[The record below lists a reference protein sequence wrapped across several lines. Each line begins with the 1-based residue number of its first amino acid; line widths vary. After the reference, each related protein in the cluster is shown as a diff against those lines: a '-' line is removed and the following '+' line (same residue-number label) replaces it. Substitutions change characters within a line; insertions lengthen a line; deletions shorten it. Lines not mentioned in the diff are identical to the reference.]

1 MTPIQPYTALVL
13 AGRRGADD
21 PLAKSRGASHRAL
34 LPVAGVP
41 MLARVLTALR
51 GARHVAKIW
60 ISIDTP
66 DVLAAV
72 PELAPFRDLP
82 VHQSK
87 ESPARSV
94 ADALDALGDE
104 RVLVTTADHA
114 LLSGARVDRFLD
126 GAAAANSDVAVGVV
140 ERSAFADADAS
151 EARTWIRLRCGSY
164 TGANLFAFQ
173 NARARRAA
181 EFFARAERHRK
192 KPWRMIAALGPTLAI
207 EYLAGTLDL
216 ESGCRQL
223 SRSAGATIRPV
234 LLEEAAAAIDVD
246 KAADLALAE
255 KILAGESSGG

>member
-1 MTPIQPYTALVL
+1 MQPYTALVL

-41 MLARVLTALR
+41 MLARVLSALR
-51 GARHVAKIW
+51 GARHVAQVW

-66 DVLAAV
+66 EVLASV

-82 VHQSK
+82 VHRSK

-94 ADALDALGDE
+94 ADALDQFADE

-114 LLSGARVDRFLD
+114 LLSGARVDRFLE
-126 GAAAANSDVAVGVV
+126 GAAGTNADVAVGVV
-140 ERSAFADADAS
+140 ERSAFADEAARA
-151 EARTWIRLRCGSY
+151 ARTWIRLRCGAY

-173 NARARRAA
+173 HARARRAA
-181 EFFARAERHRK
+181 QFFARAERHRK
-192 KPWRMIAALGPTLAI
+192 KPWRMVAALGPTLAV
-207 EYLAGTLDL
+207 EYLAGTLTLD
-216 ESGCRQL
+216 SGCRQI
-223 SRSAGATIRPV
+223 SKSAGAAIRPV

-246 KAADLALAE
+246 KAADLELAE
-255 KILAGESSGG
+255 KILAGGGGA

>member
-1 MTPIQPYTALVL
+1 MQPYTALVL
-13 AGRRGADD
+13 AGRRGTDD
-21 PLAKSRGASHRAL
+21 PLARSRGASHRAL

-51 GARHVAKIW
+51 GARHVARIW
-60 ISIDTP
+60 ISIDAP
-66 DVLAAV
+66 DVLASV

-82 VHQSK
+82 VHRSK

-114 LLSGARVDRFLD
+114 LLSGARVDRFLERAD
-126 GAAAANSDVAVGVV
+126 ATRGDVAVGVV
-140 ERSAFADADAS
+140 ERSAFAGDEAS
-151 EARTWIRLRCGSY
+151 AARTWIRLRCGSY

-173 NARARRAA
+173 HARARHAA

-192 KPWRMIAALGPTLAI
+192 KPWRMVAALGPTLAI
-207 EYLAGTLDL
+207 EYLTGTLDL
-216 ESGCRQL
+216 EAGCRQI
-223 SRSAGATIRPV
+223 SKSVGATIRPV
-234 LLEEAAAAIDVD
+234 VLEEAVAAIDID

-255 KILAGESSGG
+255 KILAGESSVG

>member
-1 MTPIQPYTALVL
+1 LTEISPYTALVL
-13 AGRRGADD
+13 AGRRGESDA
-21 PLAKSRGASHRAL
+21 LASSRGASHRAL

-60 ISIDTP
+60 VSIDAP
-66 DVLAAV
+66 DVLASV
-72 PELAPFRDLP
+72 PELAAFRDLP
-82 VHQSK
+82 VHRSK

-94 ADALDALGDE
+94 ADALGELGTE
-104 RVLVTTADHA
+104 RVLVTTANHA
-114 LLSGARVDRFLD
+114 LLSGARVDRFLER
-126 GAAAANSDVAVGVV
+126 AADSRADVAVGVV

-151 EARTWIRLRCGSY
+151 AARTWIRLRCGAY

-173 NARARRAA
+173 HARAKNAA
-181 EFFARAERHRK
+181 AFFARAERHRK
-192 KPWRMIAALGPTLAI
+192 NPLRMVAALGPTLAI

-216 ESGCRQL
+216 EAACRQV
-223 SRSAGATIRPV
+223 SRSAGAKIRPV

-255 KILAGESSGG
+255 KILAGEAPGG

>member
-1 MTPIQPYTALVL
+1 MQPYTALVL
-13 AGRRGADD
+13 AGRRGSDD

-51 GARHVAKIW
+51 SARHVARIW
-60 ISIDTP
+60 ISIDAP
-66 DVLAAV
+66 EVLASV
-72 PELAPFRDLP
+72 PELAAFRDLP
-82 VHQSK
+82 VHRSK

-114 LLSGARVDRFLD
+114 LLSGARVDRFLE
-126 GAAAANSDVAVGVV
+126 GAAATEADVAVGVV

-151 EARTWIRLRCGSY
+151 AARTWIRLRCGSY
-164 TGANLFAFQ
+164 TGANLFALQ
-173 NARARRAA
+173 HARARSVA

-192 KPWRMIAALGPTLAI
+192 KPWRMVAALGPTLAI

-216 ESGCRQL
+216 EGGFKQL
-223 SRSAGATIRPV
+223 SRSVGAKIRPV
-234 LLEEAAAAIDVD
+234 LIEEAAAAIDVD

-255 KILAGESSGG
+255 KILAGEGGA

>member
-1 MTPIQPYTALVL
+1 MQPYTALVL
-13 AGRRGADD
+13 AGRRGSDD

-60 ISIDTP
+60 ISIDAP
-66 DVLAAV
+66 EVLASV

-82 VHQSK
+82 VHRSK

-94 ADALDALGDE
+94 ADALLQIEDE

-114 LLSGARVDRFLD
+114 LLSGARVDRFLE
-126 GAAAANSDVAVGVV
+126 GAAASKGDVAVGVV
-140 ERSAFADADAS
+140 ERSVFADEAAS
-151 EARTWIRLRCGSY
+151 AARTWIRLRCGAY

-173 NARARRAA
+173 HARARRAA
-181 EFFARAERHRK
+181 EFLARAERHRK
-192 KPWRMIAALGPTLAI
+192 KPWRMIAALGPTLAV
-207 EYLAGTLDL
+207 EYLAGTLTL

-223 SRSAGATIRPV
+223 SKSAGATIRPV
-234 LLEEAAAAIDVD
+234 LLDEAAAAIDVD
-246 KAADLALAE
+246 KAADLELAE
-255 KILAGESSGG
+255 KILAAESSR

>member
-1 MTPIQPYTALVL
+1 MQPYTAVVL
-13 AGRRGADD
+13 AGRRGTDD

-60 ISIDTP
+60 VSIDAP
-66 DVLAAV
+66 EVLASV

-82 VHQSK
+82 VHRSK

-94 ADALDALGDE
+94 ADALEALGDE
-104 RVLVTTADHA
+104 RLLVTTADHA
-114 LLSGARVDRFLD
+114 LLSGARVDRFLE
-126 GAAAANSDVAVGVV
+126 GAAATEADVAVGVV
-140 ERSAFADADAS
+140 ERSAFANAEAS
-151 EARTWIRLRCGSY
+151 AARTWIRLRCGSY

-173 NARARRAA
+173 HARAKNAA
-181 EFFARAERHRK
+181 AFLARAERYRK

-216 ESGCRQL
+216 ESGCKQV
-223 SRSAGATIRPV
+223 SKSAGATIRPV
-234 LLEEAAAAIDVD
+234 LLEEAVAAIDVD

-255 KILAGESSGG
+255 KSLAGDGGV

>member
-1 MTPIQPYTALVL
+1 MPPYAALVL
-13 AGRRGADD
+13 AGRRGPDD
-21 PLAKSRGASHRAL
+21 PLASSRGASHRAL

-51 GARHVAKIW
+51 GARHVGRIW
-60 ISIDTP
+60 VSIDAP
-66 DVLAAV
+66 EVLESV
-72 PELAPFRDLP
+72 LAPFRDVSLHRS
-82 VHQSK
+82 V

-94 ADALDALGDE
+94 ADALDSMNAE

-114 LLSGARVDRFLD
+114 LLSGARVDGFLA
-126 GAAAANSDVAVGVV
+126 GAAATQADVAVGVV

-151 EARTWIRLRCGSY
+151 AARTWIRLRCGSY

-173 NARARRAA
+173 HALAKNAVA
-181 EFFARAERHRK
+181 FFARAERHRK
-192 KPWRMIAALGPTLAI
+192 KPWRMVAALGPTLAI
-207 EYLAGTLDL
+207 EYLAGALDL
-216 ESGCRQL
+216 ESACKQI

-234 LLEEAAAAIDVD
+234 LLDDAAAAIDID

>member
-1 MTPIQPYTALVL
+1 MQPYTALVL
-13 AGRRGADD
+13 AGRRGVDD

-51 GARHVAKIW
+51 GARHVARIW
-60 ISIDTP
+60 ISIDDP
-66 DVLAAV
+66 DALASV

-82 VHQSK
+82 VHRSK

-94 ADALDALGDE
+94 VDALDALGDE

-114 LLSGARVDRFLD
+114 LLSGARVDRFLES
-126 GAAAANSDVAVGVV
+126 AASAKADVAVGVV
-140 ERSAFADADAS
+140 ERSAFADAAAS
-151 EARTWIRLRCGSY
+151 AARTWIRLRCGSY

-173 NARARRAA
+173 HARARRAA

-192 KPWRMIAALGPTLAI
+192 KPWRMAAALGPALVI

-216 ESGCRQL
+216 EHACKQI
-223 SRSAGATIRPV
+223 SRSAGASIRPV
-234 LLEEAAAAIDVD
+234 LIDDAAAAIDVD
-246 KAADLALAE
+246 KAADLELAE
-255 KILAGESSGG
+255 RILAGEGGA

>member
-1 MTPIQPYTALVL
+1 MAPYTALVL
-13 AGRRGADD
+13 AGRRGPDD
-21 PLAKSRGASHRAL
+21 PLASSRGASHRAL

-51 GARHVAKIW
+51 GARQVGRIW
-60 ISIDTP
+60 VSIDAP
-66 DVLAAV
+66 EVLESV
-72 PELAPFRDLP
+72 LAPFRDVSLHRS
-82 VHQSK
+82 V

-94 ADALDALGDE
+94 ADALDSMNAE

-114 LLSGARVDRFLD
+114 LLSGARVDGFLA
-126 GAAAANSDVAVGVV
+126 GAAATQADVAVGVV

-151 EARTWIRLRCGSY
+151 AARTWIRLRCGSY

-173 NARARRAA
+173 HARARNAA
-181 EFFARAERHRK
+181 TFFARAERHRK

-216 ESGCRQL
+216 EAAFKQV
-223 SRSAGATIRPV
+223 SRAAGAVIRPV
-234 LLEEAAAAIDVD
+234 LLVEAVAAIDVD

-255 KILAGESSGG
+255 KILAGES